1 MTKNE
6 AKINNRFQF
15 AVCKQLNVF
24 THSLAV
30 HNWCGRSYVITF
42 VSVVDSWF
50 QGAHSLQRSA
60 IYSNELLKRHFNA
73 YLSVPAYLRSHWF
86 VTCQC
91 GCADQVELNRILFAG
106 KAKMN
111 LHISP
116 TPENAKHYWSI
127 CIFTLNWSGDLTTIF
142 LLCWILTLKFSNYCQ
157 LNINNEKLCERIFRA
172 VNNYALTFIE
182 V

>member
-1 MTKNE
+1 MCSHTVLQC
-6 AKINNRFQF
+6 ITD
-15 AVCKQLNVF
+15 VVVHMWS
-24 THSLAV
+24 HSWVLLI
-30 HNWCGRSYVITF
+30 R
-42 VSVVDSWF
+42 DSKELIHF
-50 QGAHSLQRSA
+50 
-60 IYSNELLKRHFNA
+60 NELLKRHFNA

-86 VTCQC
+86 VTRQC

-157 LNINNEKLCERIFRA
+157 LNLNNEKLCGGFFG
-172 VNNYALTFIE
+172 L
-182 V
+182 